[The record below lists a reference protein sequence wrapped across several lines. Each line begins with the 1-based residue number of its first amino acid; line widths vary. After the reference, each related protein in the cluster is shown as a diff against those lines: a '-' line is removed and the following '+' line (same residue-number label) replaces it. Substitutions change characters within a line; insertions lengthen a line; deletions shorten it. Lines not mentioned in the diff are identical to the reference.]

1 MLYECKR
8 CEYESTYISHL
19 KKHLSR
25 IKECED
31 IKKCGISSACLLQ
44 ELDIDKT
51 EFEHK
56 CSFCDE
62 QFQSTS
68 GKYKH
73 EVKCKIINENIKLKD
88 ENIKLKDENIK
99 LKEQLKEQEKDIE
112 IKVLKNMLQNQ
123 QPTSSTSLINQPIQT
138 IQNNQPIQN
147 QTIQNQTID
156 NTHNE
161 TNIYNN
167 ITINAIGYEN
177 TSYITDEFA
186 INCIKNCVPGVW
198 DFIKEVSFNKDHP
211 ENHNIRNI
219 DDTNYEILSNYK
231 IKNIPWGFVNDYK
244 KVEMYKSNMVHTI
257 TKKTALNQHILNIPA
272 YFFKS
277 FMEKTDIK
285 NKIGKKNII
294 KFVETVVGPLGWG
307 LNLPEEDDIEINVFS
322 EEFDEKQNELYNMF
336 IQFINQIGTH
346 KKFIDI

>member
-1 MLYECKR
+1 MVLECSRCFYETPQITNLR
-8 CEYESTYISHL
+8 
-19 KKHLSR
+19 KHLSKKT
-25 IKECED
+25 ICED
-31 IKKCGISSACLLQ
+31 IKNCGLSAD
-44 ELDIDKT
+44 DILKSYEKNKT

-56 CSFCDE
+56 CSFCNE
-62 QFQSTS
+62 KHQTM
-68 GKYKH
+68 GAKYAH
-73 EVKCKIINENIKLKD
+73 EAKCKLIQENIKLKD
-88 ENIKLKDENIK
+88 EIIK
-99 LKEQLKEQEKDIE
+99 LKEKEKEKDIE
-112 IKVLKNMLQNQ
+112 IKVLTNLLHNQ
-123 QPTSSTSLINQPIQT
+123 QPTTSTSLN
-138 IQNNQPIQN
+138 N
-147 QTIQNQTID
+147 QTIQNQTIQNTID
-156 NTHNE
+156 NSQHIE

-177 TSYITDEFA
+177 TDYITDEFA

-231 IKNIPWGFVNDYK
+231 ITNIPRWLVNDYK
-244 KVEMYKSNMVHTI
+244 KVESYKSNMVHTI
-257 TKKTALNQHILNIPA
+257 TKKTALNQHILNIPE

-294 KFVETVVGPLGWG
+294 KFVETVVGPLGWRM
-307 LNLPEEDDIEINVFS
+307 NLPEEDDIEINVLG

-336 IQFINQIGTH
+336 IQFINQVGTH